1 MAMAVVTILLG
12 AALAWLSTFYFQYQK
27 DRGEQKRLL
36 TVIFG
41 ELLNIRRHY
50 AYSSNEVPT
59 AITARD
65 EMLPVE
71 MSTYGD
77 LSFTK
82 SDLTRLGFLN
92 NQDIADLIQLS
103 LKIRNT
109 DLALKHALDHFSSDM
124 NTPFDMQYAKS
135 RMRYV
140 SSVVDRIIK
149 ALVERN
155 PNLKD
160 ITPDI
165 EELDHTL

>member
-1 MAMAVVTILLG
+1 MAVVTILLG
-12 AALAWLSTFYFQYQK
+12 AALAWLSTSYFQYQK

-41 ELLNIRRHY
+41 ELLKIRRHY
-50 AYSSNEVPT
+50 AYSSNDVPASMT
-59 AITARD
+59 ERGD
-65 EMLPVE
+65 MLPVE
-71 MSTYGD
+71 MSMYGD
-77 LSFTK
+77 LLFTK
-82 SDLTRLGFLN
+82 SDLTRLGFLT
-92 NQDIADLIQLS
+92 NQDVADLIQLS

-124 NTPFDMQYAKS
+124 KTPFDMKAAKI

-149 ALVERN
+149 VLVERN
-155 PNLKD
+155 PNLNN

-165 EELDHTL
+165 EKLDHIL